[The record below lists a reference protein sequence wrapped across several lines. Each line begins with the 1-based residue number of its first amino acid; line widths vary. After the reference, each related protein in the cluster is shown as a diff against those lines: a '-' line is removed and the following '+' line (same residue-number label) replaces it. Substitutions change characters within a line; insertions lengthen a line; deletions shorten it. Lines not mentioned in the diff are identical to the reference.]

1 MNIMSL
7 SETLKTVIKLP
18 VDINGN
24 PNYEIMESYINSTIC
39 RERAVNEIS
48 NDLVYGWKK
57 FKVGDLFELVNSKPY
72 HIQNVIE
79 DENGI
84 PYITRSK
91 FNNGLKCR
99 VERKEKLELNPSN
112 TISFG
117 AENANFF
124 YQSEEYITGNKMY
137 YISTINLSK
146 YAILFIKTVLEST
159 FSNNFSYS
167 NGMIPERIKDEY
179 ITLPVDIHGN
189 PNFNFMESY
198 MKNIEFKQKEK
209 LKYLL

>member
-24 PNYEIMESYINSTIC
+24 PNYEIMENYINSTIC
-39 RERAVNEIS
+39 RERAVNEFS

>member
-1 MNIMSL
+1 M
-7 SETLKTVIKLP
+7 
-18 VDINGN
+18 
-24 PNYEIMESYINSTIC
+24 
-39 RERAVNEIS
+39 
-48 NDLVYGWKK
+48 
-57 FKVGDLFELVNSKPY
+57 
-72 HIQNVIE
+72 IE

-189 PNFNFMESY
+189 PKFNFMESY